1 MTFRPGA
8 QSPGYTTIYRKDR
21 IMTVETINQISASE
35 RTRRHREVDFA
46 RGNVRHEGG
55 ILSEEIERLNAR
67 YVAGEIDSDELTA
80 AILRSQTVKP

>member
-8 QSPGYTTIYRKDR
+8 QSPGYITIYRKDR
-21 IMTVETINQISASE
+21 IMNVETVNQISASE
-35 RTRRHREVDFA
+35 RARRHREVDFA
-46 RGNVRHEGG
+46 RGNIRHEGG

-67 YVAGEIDSDELTA
+67 YVAGEIDSDKLTA